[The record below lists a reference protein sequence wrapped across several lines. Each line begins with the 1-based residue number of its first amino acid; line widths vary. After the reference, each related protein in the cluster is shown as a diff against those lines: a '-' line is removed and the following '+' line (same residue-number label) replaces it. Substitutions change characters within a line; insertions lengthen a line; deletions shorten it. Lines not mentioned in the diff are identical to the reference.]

1 MYPRRGRPNYGKVIS
16 EQAISLNHHE
26 IIVISPV
33 PYTPFI
39 LSLFSKKYREYRKIP
54 KEDVVKSI
62 KVYYPRYI
70 APPGAKLFCLSGRLM
85 YLGIKGL
92 VKRLNKKHRF
102 HLIHSHFA
110 MPDGWAAAR
119 LAKKNGSKYIN
130 TIQATDLD
138 ITIKSCKKEL
148 QYALTNAN
156 RIISPTPALKAKLK
170 AHLNLDAVVIGY
182 GYNQVYHEFV
192 AYNFSRK
199 TLRIISISR
208 LIKTKGIEDNLRAVK
223 KLKDQGINLEYKIIG
238 DGEEME
244 NLKALAKEL
253 DIEDATIFLGWL
265 NHHDAVEELTLSDI
279 FILPSYRETFGLVYL
294 EALAAG
300 TIVIGA
306 KGHGFDGIIK
316 NQINGFLVRPME
328 PKDIAN
334 VIIYI
339 IKNPLKAKRIA
350 IRGKLTSKEFTF
362 EKIAKKIDNL
372 YYDAIKG

>member
-1 MYPRRGRPNYGKVIS
+1 MRILFISHMYPRRGRPNYGKVIS
-16 EQAISLNHHE
+16 EQAISLKHHE

-54 KEDVVKSI
+54 KEDVVKGI

-70 APPGAKLFCLSGRLM
+70 APPGAKLFCLSGKLM

-102 HLIHSHFA
+102 HLIHSHFT

-170 AHLNLDAVVIGY
+170 AH
-182 GYNQVYHEFV
+182 
-192 AYNFSRK
+192 
-199 TLRIISISR
+199 
-208 LIKTKGIEDNLRAVK
+208 
-223 KLKDQGINLEYKIIG
+223 
-238 DGEEME
+238 
-244 NLKALAKEL
+244 
-253 DIEDATIFLGWL
+253 
-265 NHHDAVEELTLSDI
+265 
-279 FILPSYRETFGLVYL
+279 
-294 EALAAG
+294 
-300 TIVIGA
+300 
-306 KGHGFDGIIK
+306 
-316 NQINGFLVRPME
+316 
-328 PKDIAN
+328 
-334 VIIYI
+334 
-339 IKNPLKAKRIA
+339 
-350 IRGKLTSKEFTF
+350 
-362 EKIAKKIDNL
+362 
-372 YYDAIKG
+372 